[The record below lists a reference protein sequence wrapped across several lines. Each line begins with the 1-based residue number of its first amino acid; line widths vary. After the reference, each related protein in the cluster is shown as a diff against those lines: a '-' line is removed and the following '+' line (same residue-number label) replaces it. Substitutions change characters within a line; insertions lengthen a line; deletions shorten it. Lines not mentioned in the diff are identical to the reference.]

1 MALKPREQI
10 DLLFYQLQ
18 ETARRVANLQLECK
32 VVNTSNS
39 SYMANACPRFLF
51 PFFGQICELVVLRIY
66 RICVLKSDVLL
77 LTDNG
82 RSKLTWKALRIL
94 SDLT

>member
-39 SYMANACPRFLF
+39 SYIANACPRFLF
-51 PFFGQICELVVLRIY
+51 PFLDRCELVVLRKY